1 MSSGEQYAKLKKKK
15 SNKNKKK
22 LLQRSFHGTPAKPS
36 SSLSLFRCTRSLAKL
51 FFRRGTDDDNPA
63 TEWKSFAYF
72 RVSCLLMLALIDIVT
87 ALTVQIFW
95 LDSDFMCTSVAQNV
109 SNISIQ
115 TQYGNAIALS
125 KVPSPRIDI
134 IVLFCFI
141 IGLHL
146 IRMVGQPNNFS
157 KFKFVWLT

>member
-1 MSSGEQYAKLKKKK
+1 LSSGGQYAKLKQK
-15 SNKNKKK
+15 SDQKNKNK
-22 LLQRSFHGTPAKPS
+22 LLQRSSHGMPVKPS

-51 FFRRGTDDDNPA
+51 LFRRGADDDNPV
-63 TEWKSFAYF
+63 TEWKSFAYL

-115 TQYGNAIALS
+115 TQYGGDMVLS
-125 KVPSPRIDI
+125 TGPSPRINI

-146 IRMVGQPNNFS
+146 IRMVDRPRTS
-157 KFKFVWLT
+157 RSLHY